1 MGDELFGC
9 KIRNLFLQKK
19 FLSYTV
25 GFMEDG
31 DIKKVKA
38 SIPDGKSPFGF
49 EEFNKKK
56 ILNIE
61 LYLKNPIHAKIYEEI
76 RQLDNFFA
84 NLIPEKL
91 EYFLPEDLIKKLKNK
106 KYNSSLRVYN
116 NKDAP
121 LLKTF
126 IRIEKNKKLPVFK
139 NDQQYESDVKNLPAN
154 FEITMSSLWI
164 SNTSFGLNWSLEKIT
179 IT

>member
-1 MGDELFGC
+1 MSGELLGC
-9 KIRNLFLQKK
+9 NVRKLFLQKK
-19 FLSYTV
+19 FLSYTI
-25 GFMEDG
+25 GFMENG
-31 DIKKVKA
+31 EIQKA
-38 SIPDGKSPFGF
+38 KIIIEDAKTPFGF

-61 LYLKNPIHAKIYEEI
+61 FYLKNPSHKKIHEEI
-76 RQLDNFFA
+76 QQMDNFFA

-91 EYFLPEDLIKKLKNK
+91 EYFLPEDLIKKIKNK

-126 IRIEKNKKLPVFK
+126 IRIEKNKNLPVFK
-139 NDQQYESDVKNLPAN
+139 NDQLCDSDIKNIPAN
-154 FEITMSSLWI
+154 FEITLSSLWI
-164 SNTSFGLNWSLEKIT
+164 SNTSFGLNWSLEKVT
-179 IT
+179 IN